1 MYFVIVYN
9 RPPAQKQKREFSI
22 EDPFSFCKNKK
33 TPGKLECLRWRL
45 CGSRLV
51 GRHCHIGKGL
61 FGFYLWLKK

>member
-33 TPGKLECLRWRL
+33 QEN
-45 CGSRLV
+45 S
-51 GRHCHIGKGL
+51 
-61 FGFYLWLKK
+61 KKREIKNSYS